1 MGLKSWPKG
10 RDLCWTWKFDVCLGV
25 FLSLSRHLVGCD
37 RDGAKSGMDF
47 SYEAK
52 HKFMGRMKKRTK
64 KFIIEID
71 PDFNHP
77 KPSEFRLKVGWKH
90 IKLYIFLGTKFYCR
104 FQYYALA
111 MIQIKVNEFHEALCF
126 EIQIKSLIRR
136 AFVGDFH
143 CLYSEACNNILLAIT
158 KFRNKL

>member
-25 FLSLSRHLVGCD
+25 FLSLSLSTSRRIRSRWCKIGNE
-37 RDGAKSGMDF
+37 F
-47 SYEAK
+47 SCEAK
-52 HKFMGRMKKRTK
+52 HKFWRERRREK

-77 KPSEFRLKVGWKH
+77 KPSEFRLKVGWKY
-90 IKLYIFLGTKFYCR
+90 IKLNNLLGTKFCCR

-111 MIQIKVNEFHEALCF
+111 MIQIKVNEFHETLYF
-126 EIQIKSLIRR
+126 KIRIKSLIRWT
-136 AFVGDFH
+136 FV
-143 CLYSEACNNILLAIT
+143 NVIVILII
-158 KFRNKL
+158 